1 MKSTLGLDLDEADEK
16 KPATISVTSGT
27 KLTKTEEIGKY
38 ISGATM
44 NVSLDGKSKSIKLPT
59 ITKNA
64 DGKYQI
70 TNSDGKKEA
79 LTGDSYAAAVQA
91 ALDKEFGAGKIKVTN
106 ESTATDY
113 DGNKLTN
120 SMQLKFQSQANSDLV
135 VNTDVGKAMGIGNIA
150 TNYLSTSKTLGEL
163 MEEGAWD
170 GLTPAKGVGGPIEKN
185 GKLVD
190 LKGNLVNKD
199 GNLVD
204 KDGNELYAFKINGA
218 TIGNYGKGTTLS
230 TIISDINSNSEA
242 GVKVSYSQTTRKFTF
257 TSKDTG
263 SENDITIG
271 GGLAETIF
279 GSTELSNTSPEGK
292 TFGDIYGVPWLDGQK
307 INIKYGDKEM
317 NLEIGKNDRIEDVAD
332 SLNATIKNNGYTA
345 AYNKYTGQLEI
356 TDKDGQKVQL
366 EMSVKHPVSGGD
378 IKLNFKEEYAPK
390 ISYTRGQDAKFSV
403 EINGETMEMTRGS
416 NTFSLDGLNVT

>member
-1 MKSTLGLDLDEADEK
+1 MTGAVHNGLAGPGQLGEDRAVVAALVYGEHGVRLRPAADDVRGLDVGQRQSLHIRLAALAGAQAEHLDI
-16 KPATISVTSGT
+16 PGRFFLHQS
-27 KLTKTEEIGKY
+27 LHY
-38 ISGATM
+38 IY
-44 NVSLDGKSKSIKLPT
+44 D
-59 ITKNA
+59 
-64 DGKYQI
+64 YQI
-70 TNSDGKKEA
+70 VGSDGKKEA

-113 DGNKLTN
+113 DGSKLAN

-230 TIISDINSNSEA
+230 TI
-242 GVKVSYSQTTRKFTF
+242 T
-257 TSKDTG
+257 
-263 SENDITIG
+263 
-271 GGLAETIF
+271 
-279 GSTELSNTSPEGK
+279 
-292 TFGDIYGVPWLDGQK
+292 
-307 INIKYGDKEM
+307 
-317 NLEIGKNDRIEDVAD
+317 
-332 SLNATIKNNGYTA
+332 
-345 AYNKYTGQLEI
+345 
-356 TDKDGQKVQL
+356 
-366 EMSVKHPVSGGD
+366 
-378 IKLNFKEEYAPK
+378 
-390 ISYTRGQDAKFSV
+390 
-403 EINGETMEMTRGS
+403 
-416 NTFSLDGLNVT
+416 